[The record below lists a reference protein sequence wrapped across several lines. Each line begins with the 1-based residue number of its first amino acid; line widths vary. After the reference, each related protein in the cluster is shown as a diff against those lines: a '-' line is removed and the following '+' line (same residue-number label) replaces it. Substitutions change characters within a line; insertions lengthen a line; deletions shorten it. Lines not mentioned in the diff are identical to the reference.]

1 MVDLIADLSSNPDS
15 AASERAEFLA
25 DSMLDGVS
33 QQIIYPSAPTVSAL
47 IEVRHACF
55 LPMVLFWS
63 LGRSRSMSAPISS
76 EGW

>member
-1 MVDLIADLSSNPDS
+1 MVDLIADLNSNPDS

-47 IEVRHACF
+47 IEVWHACF
-55 LPMVLFWS
+55 LPVILLWGLRRTCS
-63 LGRSRSMSAPISS
+63 IGALISCK
-76 EGW
+76 E